1 MVLGKLD
8 IHVQYEI
15 IKSAHPCFG
24 FIKMLISVFFFPVQ
38 TLWKNPEYLLL
49 GKISAKCGRCKQW
62 CILQQLEVMH
72 YISIHTHTQHTH

>member
-1 MVLGKLD
+1 MFW
-8 IHVQYEI
+8 IHKDAYFSI
-15 IKSAHPCFG
+15 
-24 FIKMLISVFFFPVQ
+24 FFPVQ

-72 YISIHTHTQHTH
+72 YISIHTHTTHTLNRSKMHTHTK